1 MFHPPSP
8 IKKIRQR
15 QGIRRTVSPLK
26 KKKKRRTVR
35 IFNI

>member
-15 QGIRRTVSPLK
+15 QRIRWTVSPLK
-26 KKKKRRTVR
+26 KKKDEQ
-35 IFNI
+35 